1 MGKNLLIA
9 TCVFV
14 GFTLLAGC
22 LGSAANQ
29 DANVASQSIS
39 EAAADSTAS
48 SEDPASA
55 EQTASPLLTLSP
67 SPSIAIEPTPTL
79 TPTYRRNETF
89 VLRAGTVPATPTSAE
104 ATTTSTEGT
113 GFTIAFIDVGQ
124 GDATLVIASNGET
137 LLIDGGRSKERIRD
151 RLERLGVNDIDA
163 IAATHPDADHIAG
176 LLEALDLFE
185 IERVYLN
192 GGTSTSQTFA
202 DLMSAIDLE
211 GSTTAV
217 MSSGATIPLGD
228 LLISVLHPGA
238 LTGDSN
244 VDSLVVQI
252 TCGTV
257 DVLLTGDAEIPSEN
271 AMLSAGTLVDVD
283 VLKAGHHGSNTSN
296 SVEFLEAVK
305 PEVVVISAGLE
316 NQYGHPHQEVI
327 DRFTAIG
334 ASIVRTDTTE
344 DDDTVVMMSDC
355 DTYQFSSGVAATE
368 EMTHSPTPVQPEPTI
383 APTALPTAVVAET
396 CGGASAEIISLD
408 KTSKP
413 EVVTIS
419 GSGDLTGWSLV
430 SVRGQQRYE
439 FPEGFVL
446 NATVEIQSFTPQFG
460 DSSSMLFWTAGPIWN
475 NSEDD
480 DVDIYDCNGD
490 LVSTFDDGQ

>member
-48 SEDPASA
+48 SEGPASA

-163 IAATHPDADHIAG
+163 PG
-176 LLEALDLFE
+176 L
-185 IERVYLN
+185 RPR
-192 GGTSTSQTFA
+192 TR
-202 DLMSAIDLE
+202 MP
-211 GSTTAV
+211 TT
-217 MSSGATIPLGD
+217 
-228 LLISVLHPGA
+228 
-238 LTGDSN
+238 
-244 VDSLVVQI
+244 
-252 TCGTV
+252 
-257 DVLLTGDAEIPSEN
+257 
-271 AMLSAGTLVDVD
+271 
-283 VLKAGHHGSNTSN
+283 
-296 SVEFLEAVK
+296 
-305 PEVVVISAGLE
+305 
-316 NQYGHPHQEVI
+316 
-327 DRFTAIG
+327 
-334 ASIVRTDTTE
+334 
-344 DDDTVVMMSDC
+344 
-355 DTYQFSSGVAATE
+355 
-368 EMTHSPTPVQPEPTI
+368 
-383 APTALPTAVVAET
+383 
-396 CGGASAEIISLD
+396 
-408 KTSKP
+408 
-413 EVVTIS
+413 
-419 GSGDLTGWSLV
+419 
-430 SVRGQQRYE
+430 
-439 FPEGFVL
+439 
-446 NATVEIQSFTPQFG
+446 
-460 DSSSMLFWTAGPIWN
+460 
-475 NSEDD
+475 
-480 DVDIYDCNGD
+480 
-490 LVSTFDDGQ
+490 